1 MIVQEKHTMELLT
14 GLSEIGLVEQG
25 NVPCPCF
32 HENTEILCFDPDSN
46 KEFYKKRI
54 KILFRIKII

>member
-1 MIVQEKHTMELLT
+1 MIVQEKHTITLT

-32 HENTEILCFDPDSN
+32 HENTNIMF
-46 KEFYKKRI
+46 
-54 KILFRIKII
+54 

>member
-1 MIVQEKHTMELLT
+1 MIVQEKSYYAILT

-32 HENTEILCFDPDSN
+32 HENTEILCFDPNNN
-46 KEFYKKRI
+46 KEFIKKL
-54 KILFRIKII
+54 KI